1 MYLKLLIWVLVN
13 YQYLR
18 NTTSVNE
25 QIRFS
30 KIYDYQLD
38 ILKAIE
44 FNETDDTI
52 CDDIPCITRYT
63 RSNGTWACLDGADNL
78 ECPET
83 FSTIAHVLQI
93 IFFRTLRSFT

>member
-30 KIYDYQLD
+30 KIYDYELD
-38 ILKAIE
+38 ILKANE

-52 CDDIPCITRYT
+52 CDDILRII
-63 RSNGTWACLDGADNL
+63 
-78 ECPET
+78 
-83 FSTIAHVLQI
+83 FSTIVHVLRI
-93 IFFRTLRSFT
+93 IFL